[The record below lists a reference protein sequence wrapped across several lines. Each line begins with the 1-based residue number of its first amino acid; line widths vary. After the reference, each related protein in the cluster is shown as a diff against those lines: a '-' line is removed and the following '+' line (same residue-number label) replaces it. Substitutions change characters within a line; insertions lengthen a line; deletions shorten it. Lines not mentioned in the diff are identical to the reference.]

1 MRGVAYAEVRVRG
14 PRRQVC
20 EAARRHPCQ
29 WTSCLLGDMWPSIE
43 PWAKGP
49 GTPGLGEGCLHG
61 KKVRGSRERVAL
73 PVPGVLL
80 QSLAVL
86 LIDGLHAVAAL
97 DPGGIG
103 CGSLS
108 SSV

>member
-1 MRGVAYAEVRVRG
+1 MNLGRRVLAPRGWVKVVYMG
-14 PRRQVC
+14 RR
-20 EAARRHPCQ
+20 
-29 WTSCLLGDMWPSIE
+29 
-43 PWAKGP
+43 
-49 GTPGLGEGCLHG
+49 
-61 KKVRGSRERVAL
+61 VRGSRERVAL